1 MWRGEEKERV
11 NMSSDHPTPQ
21 HMSPQDGE
29 SERGSSKF
37 IDVVENILGV
47 DLDGDGAVGDG
58 KGVFGGNGIVNG
70 LQSVFG
76 GSEESASK
84 HPAADLEAENIQ
96 SKILHKFVHVCTDA
110 QICTCVY

>member
-1 MWRGEEKERV
+1 
-11 NMSSDHPTPQ
+11 MSSDHPTPQ

-29 SERGSSKF
+29 AEGGSKF

-47 DLDGDGAVGDG
+47 DLDGDGSVGDG
-58 KGVFGGNGIVNG
+58 KGVFGGNGIVIG

-76 GSEESASK
+76 GSESASK
-84 HPAADLEAENIQ
+84 NPAADLEAENIQ
-96 SKILHKFVHVCTDA
+96 SKIIQNFVHVCAGA

>member
-1 MWRGEEKERV
+1 
-11 NMSSDHPTPQ
+11 
-21 HMSPQDGE
+21 MSPQDGE
-29 SERGSSKF
+29 SEMGSKF

-76 GSEESASK
+76 GSESASK
-84 HPAADLEAENIQ
+84 NPAADLEAENIQ